1 MTGGGWLGGRG
12 AAGPSRFHDPLR
24 RVRSACL
31 PLSARVSGGLSSP
44 AVCWS
49 FLAPV
54 GEGGR
59 RTAVKQARV
68 CKVTVTVGVFR
79 LIWGFGRQ
87 QKKKPEERRGKSVVH
102 RGLLVTVNQYKF
114 AFRLIFGAILHLAQ
128 K

>member
-1 MTGGGWLGGRG
+1 MRPVLASNALG
-12 AAGPSRFHDPLR
+12 
-24 RVRSACL
+24 
-31 PLSARVSGGLSSP
+31 
-44 AVCWS
+44 S

-59 RTAVKQARV
+59 RAAVKQARV